1 MLKLSEPTED
11 VFILRMERLS
21 KELDEL
27 IHAIQSREKIDTEL
41 LEDVRSLK
49 SDVDMELA
57 GAKEFA
63 EELKRRNK
71 K

>member
-1 MLKLSEPTED
+1 MSEPTED